1 MRTKMIAAA
10 AVMGL
15 FALVLVAGA
24 GPSGAVESEF
34 DATIRVTKVV
44 EGVAPP
50 GTEFLVV
57 VSCDN
62 RDPVN
67 LTFPAEGGTKDA
79 IINPAFRNRDCSI
92 TETPPGNGCDTVTI
106 DPEVVTLIGD
116 TEATYPVTVT
126 NTCPEPEPEPAPAA
140 AAPAAAVPAAPTF
153 TG

>member
-1 MRTKMIAAA
+1 MRTKLMAAA

-15 FALVLVAGA
+15 VAVVLVAGA
-24 GPSGAVESEF
+24 GPSGADLSGK
-34 DATIRVTKVV
+34 DATVRVTKVV

-57 VSCDN
+57 VSCEN

-67 LTFPAEGGTKDA
+67 LTFPAEGGTMDA
-79 IINPAFRNRDCSI
+79 VFDPSVDTTRNCSI
-92 TETPPGNGCDTVTI
+92 TETPPGNGCDTVAIAPT
-106 DPEVVTLIGD
+106 PVKLIAD

-126 NTCPEPEPEPAPAA
+126 NTCPEPEAAPAA